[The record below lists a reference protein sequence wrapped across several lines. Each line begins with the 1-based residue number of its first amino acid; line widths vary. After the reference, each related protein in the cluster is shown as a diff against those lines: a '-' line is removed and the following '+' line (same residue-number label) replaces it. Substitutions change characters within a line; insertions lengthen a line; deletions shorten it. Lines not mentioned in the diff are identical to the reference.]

1 VVGVIPGNAYFVETL
16 KGQRVKRALNGRY
29 LKEVSSTYMARDV
42 KCKWGRWM
50 IRSYRSTVQG
60 KISKDRVNR

>member
-16 KGQRVKRALNGRY
+16 EGQRVKRALNGRY

-42 KCKWGRWM
+42 KCK
-50 IRSYRSTVQG
+50 
-60 KISKDRVNR
+60 